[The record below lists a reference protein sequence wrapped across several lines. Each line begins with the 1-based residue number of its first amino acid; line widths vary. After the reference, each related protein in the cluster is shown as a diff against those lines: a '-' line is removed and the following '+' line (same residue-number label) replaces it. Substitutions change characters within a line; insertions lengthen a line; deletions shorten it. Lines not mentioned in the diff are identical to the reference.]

1 MELARVFREEW
12 GRSVAVLARAT
23 GDLALAE
30 DAVQDAFAAALERW
44 PQGAPRNPGAWI
56 LTVARNRAIDRLR
69 RERTLA
75 HKTELLARLEDVP
88 LPDDESSLPDER
100 LALMFACCHPALP
113 ADVRVPLTLRMVGG
127 LSTDEIAH
135 AFLVSEPALAQRLVR
150 AKRKIRDAGIPLSVP
165 ADHALPERLR
175 SVLAVLYLIFNEG
188 YTSTAGDKLV
198 RTDLCDEAIRLAKLL
213 AVSMPDEH
221 EALGLLALMLLHDAR
236 RPARTGADGE
246 LVLLEEQDRERWDQA
261 RIEEGRRVLGRALA
275 LAPPGP
281 YALQAAIAA
290 VHVEAAHADETNWSR
305 IAELYGQLAAL
316 HPSPVVELN
325 RAVAVAMS
333 SSAESG
339 LLLVDRI
346 EGLDGYHLLHATR
359 ADLLRRCGRRAEAA
373 MAYERALELAT
384 SPVERT
390 FLERRLAETR

>member
-44 PQGAPRNPGAWI
+44 PEGAPRNPGAWI

-113 ADVRVPLTLRMVGG
+113 VDVRVPLTLRMVGG

-175 SVLAVLYLIFNEG
+175 SVLAVLYLVFNEG
-188 YTSTAGDKLV
+188 YTSTDGDELV

-221 EALGLLALMLLHDAR
+221 EPLGLLALMLLHDAR
-236 RPARTGADGE
+236 RPARTGAAGE

-373 MAYERALELAT
+373 VAYERALELAT

>member
-1 MELARVFREEW
+1 
-12 GRSVAVLARAT
+12 
-23 GDLALAE
+23 
-30 DAVQDAFAAALERW
+30 
-44 PQGAPRNPGAWI
+44 
-56 LTVARNRAIDRLR
+56 
-69 RERTLA
+69 
-75 HKTELLARLEDVP
+75 
-88 LPDDESSLPDER
+88 
-100 LALMFACCHPALP
+100 
-113 ADVRVPLTLRMVGG
+113 RMVGG

-150 AKRKIRDAGIPLSVP
+150 AKRKIREARIPLSVP

-188 YTSTAGDKLV
+188 YSATAGADLV
-198 RTDLCDEAIRLAKLL
+198 RTDLCDEATRLAKLL
-213 AVSMPDEH
+213 AVSMPDEP

-236 RPARTGADGE
+236 RPARSGANGE
-246 LVLLEEQDRERWDQA
+246 LVLLEEQDRGRWDRA

-290 VHVEAAHADETNWSR
+290 VHVEAARADETNWSR
-305 IAELYGQLAAL
+305 IAELYDQLAAV
-316 HPSPVVELN
+316 HPSPVVDLN

-333 SSAESG
+333 AGVESG

-359 ADLLRRCGRRAEAA
+359 ADLLRRCGRQTEAA
-373 MAYERALELAT
+373 AAYERALELTT
-384 SPVERT
+384 SPVERS

>member
-44 PQGAPRNPGAWI
+44 PEGAPRNPGAWI

-69 RERTLA
+69 REQILA
-75 HKTELLARLEDVP
+75 RKTELLASLEDVA
-88 LPDDESSLPDER
+88 LPDDETSLPDER
-100 LALMFACCHPALP
+100 LALIFACCHPAI
-113 ADVRVPLTLRMVGG
+113 AVEARVPLTLRMVGG

-150 AKRKIRDAGIPLSVP
+150 AKRKIREARVPLSVP
-165 ADHALPERLR
+165 ADDALPERLR
-175 SVLAVLYLIFNEG
+175 SVLAVLYLVFNEG
-188 YTSTAGDKLV
+188 YSSTAGADLV

-213 AVSMPDEH
+213 AVSMPDEP

-236 RPARTGADGE
+236 RPARSGANGE
-246 LVLLEEQDRERWDQA
+246 LVLLEEQDRSRWDRAQ
-261 RIEEGRRVLGRALA
+261 IEEGRRVLGRALA

-290 VHVEAAHADETNWSR
+290 VHVEAASADATNWSR
-305 IAELYGQLAAL
+305 IAELYDQLAAV
-316 HPSPVVELN
+316 HPSPVVDLN

-333 SSAESG
+333 AGAESG
-339 LLLVDRI
+339 LRLVDRI

-359 ADLLRRCGRRAEAA
+359 ADLLRRCGRQTEAVA
-373 MAYERALELAT
+373 AYERALELAT
-384 SPVERT
+384 SPVERS